1 MDFVGRSEELDQLQA
16 ALAAA
21 AADEGRFVLV
31 QGESGVG
38 KTTLV
43 RTFIAS
49 AESRSTILYG
59 VRGLADAVAAPAV
72 LFDGL
77 R

>member
-1 MDFVGRSEELDQLQA
+1 MDFVGRSKELDQLHA
-16 ALAAA
+16 AFAAA
-21 AADEGRFVLV
+21 AAGEGRFVLV
-31 QGESGVG
+31 QGESGIG

-43 RTFIAS
+43 RSFIAS
-49 AESRSTILYG
+49 SESRQTTLRC

-77 R
+77 